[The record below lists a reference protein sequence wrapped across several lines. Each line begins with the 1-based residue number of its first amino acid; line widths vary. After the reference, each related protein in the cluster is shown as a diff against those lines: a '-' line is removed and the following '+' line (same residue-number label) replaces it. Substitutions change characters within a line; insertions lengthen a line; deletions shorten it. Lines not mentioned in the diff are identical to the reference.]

1 MERRREDPIDWTA
14 STLAARIRAK
24 KISAVEYAT
33 VLLDHCKAHADLNGY
48 IHQNPDALLAEARA
62 ADDKLA
68 KDAKSCGPLHGV
80 PIALKD
86 NINTIDAP
94 TTGGTPA
101 LKGRVPKTNAPSW
114 QCLRDAGALLAGKA
128 NMHELAFGGTNDNL
142 AYGRAQNPF
151 DPARTPGGSS
161 GGSGVVVA
169 ARLAPAALGSDTGG
183 SVRVPAGL
191 CGVTGFRPTLGRYS
205 TVGVVPLSR
214 SRDTLGPMAHSVEDI
229 ALLDGLMANDA
240 APLHP
245 VLPRSIMIGVDRA
258 RFFEKVHADVLAVLD
273 AAMAQLTRAGI
284 TFVDIKADPDAE
296 AVKDGS
302 ATVMGNELVADIRAY
317 LAEFAPGLTMEE
329 VHAQAASPALKA
341 RWAVRLA
348 ETPGTNAAAYNAFI
362 NEQLPALQRRHN
374 AIFSEN
380 NLDAFIAPATP
391 ETALPFAGD
400 DTVLRNGAA
409 VSSWFYFDNTNFAPV
424 RGNPS
429 IALPAGLS
437 GGLPVGL
444 LLEGM
449 IGRDR
454 ELLAVAK
461 AVETILAVSLRPTG
475 I

>member
-1 MERRREDPIDWTA
+1 MDRRREDPIDWTA
-14 STLAARIRAK
+14 TTLAARIRTK

-33 VLLDHCKAHADLNGY
+33 VMLDHCKAQAGLNGY
-48 IHQNPDALLAEARA
+48 IHQNADALLAEARR
-62 ADDKLA
+62 ADDQLA

-86 NINTIDAP
+86 NINTINAP

-101 LKGRVPKTNAPSW
+101 LKGRVPSANAPAW
-114 QCLRDAGALLAGKA
+114 QKLRDAGALLAGKA

-151 DPARTPGGSS
+151 DRARTPGGSS

-169 ARLAPAALGSDTGG
+169 GRLAPAALGSDTGG

-191 CGVTGFRPTLGRYS
+191 CGVTGFRPSLGRYS
-205 TVGVVPLSR
+205 GAGVIPLSH
-214 SRDTLGPMAHSVEDI
+214 SRDTLGPMAHSVDDI
-229 ALLDGLMANDA
+229 ALLDGLMAGDA

-245 VLPRSIMIGVDRA
+245 VLPRSIVIGVDRT
-258 RFFEKVHADVLAVLD
+258 RFFQNVTSEVLAVMD
-273 AAMAQLTRAGI
+273 AAMAQMTRAGI
-284 TFVDIKADPDAE
+284 VFVDVKADPDAE
-296 AVKDGS
+296 AVKAGS
-302 ATVMGNELVADIRAY
+302 ATVMGQELVADIRAY
-317 LAEFAPGLTMEE
+317 LAEYAPGLTMEE
-329 VHAQAASPALKA
+329 VHAQAASPALKT

-348 ETPGTNAAAYNAFI
+348 ETPGINTAAYRAFMD
-362 NEQLPALQRRHN
+362 EQLPALQRRHN
-374 AIFSEN
+374 AILTEN

-391 ETALPFAGD
+391 EVALPFGGD

-409 VSSWFYFDNTNFAPV
+409 SSSWFYFDNTNFAPV
-424 RGNPS
+424 RGSPS

-454 ELLAVAK
+454 DLLAVAK
-461 AVETILAVSLRPTG
+461 AVETILAVSIMPKL
-475 I
+475 